1 MRVIHKKTGNKYH
14 LLGELINATNAQDG
28 QIMVLYRNDKHQ
40 KFVREKT
47 EFWEKF
53 EREPNRCCVCGTT
66 ENLHYDGI
74 WYGYR
79 CNSTH
84 CMVF

>member
-1 MRVIHKKTGNKYH
+1 MQVKNLKTGEIY
-14 LLGELINATNAQDG
+14 EMITEVINATNAQGG
-28 QIMVLYRNDKHQ
+28 QIMVFYRNDGGQ
-40 KFVREKT
+40 KFVREKV

-53 EREPNRCCVCGTT
+53 EKEPNRCCVCGTT
-66 ENLHYDGI
+66 ENLRYDGS

-79 CNSTH
+79 CPSPD